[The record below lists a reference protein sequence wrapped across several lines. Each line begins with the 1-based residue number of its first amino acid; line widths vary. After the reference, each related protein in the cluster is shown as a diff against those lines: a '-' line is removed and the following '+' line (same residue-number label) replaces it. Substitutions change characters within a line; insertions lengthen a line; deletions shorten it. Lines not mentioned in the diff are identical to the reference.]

1 MKLFKEGKVFNL
13 ETSTLVG
20 MSTWFTHYET
30 KRYKYYQS
38 AKGTFFSIEERAET
52 FNDSHCWVINKDGS
66 KSSLGSIQQTLND
79 KVKIKEVIPLGIM
92 EEKRL
97 MNLYD
102 IANGDNI
109 VRSIGV
115 SNTYSLT
122 FFRDYEVLF
131 ELEEV

>member
-20 MSTWFTHYET
+20 MSTWFTHYDT